1 MLVERIRIVEMFGEV
16 IMLVTIVKKLELII
30 IEIMILIAQCFAV
43 IAIIKPAVIVIFL
56 IIIFLN

>member
-1 MLVERIRIVEMFGEV
+1 MSVERIRIVEMFGEV
-16 IMLVTIVKKLELII
+16 IMFAPIVKKLELII